1 MRFNGK
7 CHYFGSERG
16 TFDKFETV
24 KEVPTAMN
32 STAPTGFKPPTI
44 PAIMF
49 IFGVVGNVIAIVVLR
64 ISRKE
69 QKETTFYTLVC
80 GLAVTDLLGT
90 LLASPVTIATYMKG
104 SWPGGEPLCQYSGFI
119 LLFFFLVQLSI
130 VFAMSVERYLAINH
144 AYFYNEY
151 MNQKLAALTL
161 LAIYISNIVFCALP
175 NMGFGQVTLQNPG
188 TWCFI
193 DWQNNS
199 TTVVTFNLMYAGVN
213 SVIVLATVI
222 CNVMVCGALILMHK
236 RFIRRT
242 SLGTDQRRIAELRR
256 RRSFRRLAGAE
267 IQMVI
272 LLIATSAVVLTCSIP
287 LVWRIFANQLYRP
300 QKEGFYDLL
309 AIRMASVNPILD
321 PWIYILLR
329 KTVVLKVMEKIKC
342 LFCKMGG
349 RGRRNGGQFRCT
361 DGRLSSSIVSR
372 DSPSLVSRELRE
384 MVSTS
389 QTFLYPSEENPR
401 RSFQA
406 GAQGGSSPPNVQ
418 MLQVH
423 PQDEVVGPQRGL
435 SLNNL
440 EDTALNR
447 PLTELPMC
455 PKDPALHV
463 TFTDETVNIQEKCI

>member
-1 MRFNGK
+1 M
-7 CHYFGSERG
+7 S
-16 TFDKFETV
+16 
-24 KEVPTAMN
+24 
-32 STAPTGFKPPTI
+32 STAAEKVFKAPTI

-90 LLASPVTIATYMKG
+90 LLASPVTIATYVKG
-104 SWPGGEPLCQYSGFI
+104 EWPGGEPLCQYSGFI

-151 MNQKLAALTL
+151 VNQKLAALTL

-175 NMGFGQVTLQNPG
+175 SLGFGQVTYQKPG

-193 DWQNNS
+193 DWQNNQ
-199 TTVVTFNLMYAGVN
+199 TTVATYNLMYAGVN
-213 SVIVLATVI
+213 SVIVLATII

-256 RRSFRRLAGAE
+256 RRSFGRLAGAE

-272 LLIATSAVVLTCSIP
+272 LLIATSAVVLICSIP
-287 LVWRIFANQLYRP
+287 LVLRIFVNQLFTN
-300 QKEGFYDLL
+300 QTEETSGLNQDLL

-329 KTVVLKVMEKIKC
+329 KTVVLKLMEKIKC

-349 RGRRNGGQFRCT
+349 RGGRNGGQFRCA
-361 DGRLSSSIVSR
+361 DGRLSSIVSR
-372 DSPSLVSRELRE
+372 DSPSMVSRELQE

-389 QTFLYPSEENPR
+389 QTFLYSAEGRPV
-401 RSFQA
+401 QA
-406 GAQGGSSPPNVQ
+406 GTQEGSSPPDAQ
-418 MLQVH
+418 TLT
-423 PQDEVVGPQRGL
+423 GPQEVEGPPRE
-435 SLNNL
+435 L
-440 EDTALNR
+440 EPRDLEERAPGR
-447 PLTELPMC
+447 PIKELPMC

-463 TFTDETVNIQEKCI
+463 TFTDETANTQEKCI

>member
-1 MRFNGK
+1 M
-7 CHYFGSERG
+7 S
-16 TFDKFETV
+16 
-24 KEVPTAMN
+24 
-32 STAPTGFKPPTI
+32 STAAEKGFKAPTI

-90 LLASPVTIATYMKG
+90 LLASPVTIATYVKG
-104 SWPGGEPLCQYSGFI
+104 EWPGGEPLCQYSGFI

-151 MNQKLAALTL
+151 VNQKLAALTL

-175 NMGFGQVTLQNPG
+175 SLGFGQVTRQKPG

-193 DWQNNS
+193 DWQNNQ
-199 TTVVTFNLMYAGVN
+199 TTVATYNLMYAGVN
-213 SVIVLATVI
+213 SVIVLATII

-256 RRSFRRLAGAE
+256 RRSFGRLAGAE

-272 LLIATSAVVLTCSIP
+272 LLIATSAVVLICSIP
-287 LVWRIFANQLYRP
+287 LVLRIFVNQLFTN
-300 QKEGFYDLL
+300 QTEETSGLNQDLL

-329 KTVVLKVMEKIKC
+329 KTVVLKLMEKIKC

-349 RGRRNGGQFRCT
+349 RGGRNGGQFRCA
-361 DGRLSSSIVSR
+361 DGRLSSIVSR
-372 DSPSLVSRELRE
+372 DSPSMVSRELQER
-384 MVSTS
+384 VSTS
-389 QTFLYPSEENPR
+389 QTFLYPAEGRPV
-401 RSFQA
+401 QA
-406 GAQGGSSPPNVQ
+406 GAQEGSSPPDAQ
-418 MLQVH
+418 TLT
-423 PQDEVVGPQRGL
+423 GPQEVEGPPRE
-435 SLNNL
+435 L
-440 EDTALNR
+440 EPRDLEERAPGR
-447 PLTELPMC
+447 PMKELPMC

-463 TFTDETVNIQEKCI
+463 TFTDETANTQEKCI

>member
-1 MRFNGK
+1 MNGTATA
-7 CHYFGSERG
+7 
-16 TFDKFETV
+16 TF
-24 KEVPTAMN
+24 P
-32 STAPTGFKPPTI
+32 PPTI

-90 LLASPVTIATYMKG
+90 LLVSPVTIATYMKG

-151 MNQKLAALTL
+151 VNQKLAALTL
-161 LAIYISNIVFCALP
+161 VAVYICSVGFCALP
-175 NMGFGQVTLQNPG
+175 SVGLGHVKLQHSG

-193 DWQNNS
+193 DWQNEN
-199 TTVVTFNLMYAGVN
+199 TTVVMFNMMYAGV
-213 SVIVLATVI
+213 SSFIVLATVV

-256 RRSFRRLAGAE
+256 RRSFGRLAGAE

-272 LLIATSAVVLTCSIP
+272 LLIATSAVVLICSIP
-287 LVWRIFANQLYRP
+287 LVLRIFENQLYQN
-300 QKEGFYDLL
+300 QKKGLMKDLL
-309 AIRMASVNPILD
+309 AIRMASINPILD
-321 PWIYILLR
+321 PWVYILLR
-329 KTVVLKVMEKIKC
+329 KTVVLKLMEKIKY
-342 LFCKMGG
+342 LFCKMGRRG
-349 RGRRNGGQFRCT
+349 RGSEGQFHCAN
-361 DGRLSSSIVSR
+361 GLSSSSIVSR

-389 QTFLYPSEENPR
+389 QTFLYSLEGITGR
-401 RSFQA
+401 LGSFQA
-406 GAQGGSSPPNVQ
+406 GGQGGSSPSAAHSCLLRDPKEAKGSQ
-418 MLQVH
+418 M
-423 PQDEVVGPQRGL
+423 GL
-435 SLNNL
+435 SQSFS
-440 EDTALNR
+440 EDSAPAWVCESQTPA
-447 PLTELPMC
+447 
-455 PKDPALHV
+455 PKDQTLHV
-463 TFTDETVNIQEKCI
+463 TFTNETMTIQEKSI